1 LDKWIAVVGKP
12 DWKPKKTSRICSLH
26 FNESDIIQGMGYQR
40 FNLRKS
46 AVPKDYSS
54 IVFEKEQIDIAML
67 KSKEIY
73 DPISV
78 SKSIISSET
87 CVLDKSAAH
96 DHDYLK
102 NNDST
107 MIKNDGSNTY
117 GTQDPN
123 RSVQKVISY
132 PDKKHKL
139 IQTDSKEIIAA
150 NINKSVNSSEIC
162 VLDENAAWDHNYSKD
177 NITMIENDG
186 SNIYGIQDLNQS
198 AIQKAIFYPDQK
210 RKFIQIGLKYIIVPI
225 SQSSTNVNYK
235 IRKEIDFINATKKIN
250 ELSRN
255 VKDMKIKNRTLQQ
268 KLRRYNEKVTLIKE
282 LFDQLQ
288 QEKLISGD
296 SLQLIKKQLE
306 RLTLRTFQ
314 NKIKTENQLKRKN

>member
-1 LDKWIAVVGKP
+1 
-12 DWKPKKTSRICSLH
+12 LH

-54 IVFEKEQIDIAML
+54 IVFEKEQINIAML

-73 DPISV
+73 NPISV
-78 SKSIISSET
+78 NKSIISSET

-102 NNDST
+102 NDGST

-117 GTQDPN
+117 GTQDSN

-150 NINKSVNSSEIC
+150 NINKSVNSEIY

-177 NITMIENDG
+177 NITTIENDG
-186 SNIYGIQDLNQS
+186 SSIFGTQDLNQP

-210 RKFIQIGLKYIIVPI
+210 RKFVQIGLKYVIVPI

-235 IRKEIDFINATKKIN
+235 IRKETDFINATKKIN
-250 ELSRN
+250 ELSKN

-306 RLTLRTFQ
+306 RLTLRTFSRIKLKP
-314 NKIKTENQLKRKN
+314 KIN